1 GTFTLSLDNERSG
14 ISSTTDVQYEA
25 AIGNE
30 RLLQRHSPSSTDT
43 YYLSSVLSKYQ
54 TTGKSVVI
62 HSLRRSDAPEASE
75 RSPFTPV
82 IVFAVSET
90 IRPEAARVIAKLQ
103 SSQVDVF
110 MCTGDNQT
118 TAHAVADSLGIP
130 RTHVRAGVL
139 PTEKATFV
147 NQVQHSSHEFQAI
160 PTKTKKSTPGNST
173 RSIVAFVGDGVNDAP
188 ALAAADV
195 SVAMASGSDVAIS
208 SASFIL
214 LNSDIGNIL
223 ELVLLS
229 RRVFRR
235 VRLNFL
241 WALVYNVC
249 LIPIAAG
256 VLYPIVIGQ
265 AEQLVDGRVVLVNK
279 HFRLSPVWAALAMAL
294 SSISVV
300 CSSLALGIEK
310 RHLTQLFKR
319 KSGH

>member
-1 GTFTLSLDNERSG
+1 
-14 ISSTTDVQYEA
+14 
-25 AIGNE
+25 
-30 RLLQRHSPSSTDT
+30 
-43 YYLSSVLSKYQ
+43 
-54 TTGKSVVI
+54 
-62 HSLRRSDAPEASE
+62 
-75 RSPFTPV
+75 V

-90 IRPEAARVIAKLQ
+90 IRPEAARVVAKLQ
-103 SSQVDVF
+103 SRQVAVF

-118 TAHAVADSLGIP
+118 TAHAVADTLGIP
-130 RTHVRAGVL
+130 RTHVMAGVL
-139 PTEKATFV
+139 PTEKANFV
-147 NQVQHSSHEFQAI
+147 NQVQQGTLEFQSSS
-160 PTKTKKSTPGNST
+160 TRGKKSRTEHNT

-256 VLYPIVIGQ
+256 VLYPVVIGQ
-265 AEQLVDGRVVLVNK
+265 KEQTIDGRVVLVNK

-300 CSSLALGIEK
+300 CSSLALGVEK
-310 RHLTQLFKR
+310 RHFTQLFKR
-319 KSGH
+319 KAGR

>member
-1 GTFTLSLDNERSG
+1 M
-14 ISSTTDVQYEA
+14 
-25 AIGNE
+25 
-30 RLLQRHSPSSTDT
+30 
-43 YYLSSVLSKYQ
+43 
-54 TTGKSVVI
+54 
-62 HSLRRSDAPEASE
+62 
-75 RSPFTPV
+75 

-208 SASFIL
+208 SA
-214 LNSDIGNIL
+214 
-223 ELVLLS
+223 
-229 RRVFRR
+229 VFRR

-300 CSSLALGIEK
+300 CNSLALGIEK